1 MLMGVLQIKYLL
13 FVCSGNT
20 GVNVTQL
27 GILQCRAAQGLRG
40 ARMAE

>member
-1 MLMGVLQIKYLL
+1 MLMAVLQIKCLL
-13 FVCSGNT
+13 FVCLGNT

-27 GILQCRAAQGLRG
+27 EILQCRASQGLRG